1 MKKNHKKIQTI
12 VTFSWRE
19 GFSDLGLRYR
29 KKWISCILALTILI
43 VDTLTSVWSENIPNF
58 ITLKTFGWNVLIGLA
73 WRQRLDPTCKKCRNL
88 TSQWLICYLQNHSLG
103 LHFATISYNPWQA
116 TNSLSLITPS
126 GEKNNSKKALTHTGF
141 WQRHMWENSLP
152 EPRAVFSF

>member
-58 ITLKTFGWNVLIGLA
+58 ITLKTFG
-73 WRQRLDPTCKKCRNL
+73 
-88 TSQWLICYLQNHSLG
+88 
-103 LHFATISYNPWQA
+103 
-116 TNSLSLITPS
+116 
-126 GEKNNSKKALTHTGF
+126 
-141 WQRHMWENSLP
+141 
-152 EPRAVFSF
+152 